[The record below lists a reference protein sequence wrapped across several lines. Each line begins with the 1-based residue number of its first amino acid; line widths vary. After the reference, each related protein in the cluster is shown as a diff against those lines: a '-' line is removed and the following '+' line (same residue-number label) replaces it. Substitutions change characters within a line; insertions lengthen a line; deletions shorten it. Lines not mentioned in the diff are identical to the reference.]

1 MGSVKSKT
9 EAMGTGKSSDNM
21 SFQSLESNTDSPFAP
36 LAQRMRPRAL
46 DEFVGQKHLLGEG
59 KLLRHLAQSGER
71 ASIIFWG
78 PPGSGKTTLCR
89 ILARCMR
96 GRTAGISAVLAGV
109 KELRKIVQDAE
120 SYPDIPTL
128 LFVDEIHRWNK
139 AQQDALLPYVEN
151 GLLTLLGCTTQNP
164 SFEIISPLLSRARVL
179 VLRPL
184 ETEEMMEILRAALE
198 DRQRGLGA
206 SGVVVDEEALV
217 FLAEVS
223 SGDARVALNQLELA
237 VGMLSSMP
245 ERPHRLNLELLKEIS
260 QKRSPNY
267 DKDGEAHYNLISAF
281 IKSMRGSDPDAAVY
295 WLARM
300 LDAGE
305 DPRFLARRMI
315 ILASEDVGNA
325 DPRALQVAVAAFQA
339 FECVGLPEG
348 FLPLAHAA
356 IYLAAAPKSNAVY
369 MAYKDAQKEVKT
381 RGSLP
386 VPFHL
391 RNAPTEMMK
400 QLGYAKG
407 YEYDHDYENAY
418 SGQVHLPAQLAGKA
432 FYQPR
437 KRGYEK
443 KLGEWLAW
451 LKRAHKA
458 RSSN

>member
-1 MGSVKSKT
+1 
-9 EAMGTGKSSDNM
+9 
-21 SFQSLESNTDSPFAP
+21 
-36 LAQRMRPRAL
+36 
-46 DEFVGQKHLLGEG
+46 
-59 KLLRHLAQSGER
+59 
-71 ASIIFWG
+71 
-78 PPGSGKTTLCR
+78 
-89 ILARCMR
+89 MR

-120 SYPDIPTL
+120 SNPDIPTL

-206 SGVVVDEEALV
+206 SGVEVDEEAFV

-223 SGDARVALNQLELA
+223 SGDARIALNQLELA

-300 LDAGE
+300 LDAG
-305 DPRFLARRMI
+305 RT
-315 ILASEDVGNA
+315 
-325 DPRALQVAVAAFQA
+325 RAFWPGV
-339 FECVGLPEG
+339 
-348 FLPLAHAA
+348 
-356 IYLAAAPKSNAVY
+356 
-369 MAYKDAQKEVKT
+369 
-381 RGSLP
+381 
-386 VPFHL
+386 
-391 RNAPTEMMK
+391 
-400 QLGYAKG
+400 
-407 YEYDHDYENAY
+407 
-418 SGQVHLPAQLAGKA
+418 
-432 FYQPR
+432 
-437 KRGYEK
+437 
-443 KLGEWLAW
+443 
-451 LKRAHKA
+451 
-458 RSSN
+458 